1 MKPEISVL
9 IPAWN
14 AESTITA
21 AIWSVL
27 NQSFS
32 RFELLIYIDG
42 ATDKTVDMV
51 APIEDSRIR
60 MIVDGKNRGIVHSR
74 NTLLREAGA
83 PFIAWLDADDIMLP
97 GRLSGQYDFLN
108 ANPEIDI
115 CGGWAELRNSGLR
128 KVRFGSD
135 RDFLQTSMLFR
146 NPFMQSSIMAR
157 NFFKEEEI
165 WFNPEFE
172 YTEDYDLYLRCL
184 AKGKQF
190 GMFPGFVVSY
200 RMPGESEW
208 NAKREKYQLDEKLC
222 RLLERTHSAFIRPD
236 SAPVTLNF
244 LRNNSNISHA
254 QFKIIRPFL
263 VGLKRQLRK
272 EKRYTRGAAAAM
284 LYQRFRL
291 AKLRFGWW
299 RAALMLASTKPG
311 IVNLMLKN
319 RPRWEK

>member
-97 GRLSGQYDFLN
+97 GRLSGQFDFLN

-115 CGGWAELRNSGLR
+115 CGGWAELRNSELR

-172 YTEDYDLYLRCL
+172 YTEDYDLYLRCM

-190 GMFPGFVVSY
+190 GMFPGYVVSY

-208 NAKREKYQLDEKLC
+208 NAKREKYQLDEKLTKLMLTTHAE
-222 RLLERTHSAFIRPD
+222 LLNKESARTILNFIRNNQ
-236 SAPVTLNF
+236 PVIGEAF
-244 LRNNSNISHA
+244 R
-254 QFKIIRPFL
+254 QIRSFL
-263 VGLKRQLRK
+263 VGIKRKFRK
-272 EKRYTRGAAAAM
+272 SKQYSQGVAAVL
-284 LYQRFRL
+284 LYQRYRL
-291 AKLRFGWW
+291 VKLRFGTW
-299 RAALMLASTKPG
+299 RALLLLVSTKPG
-311 IVNLMLKN
+311 IVKTMLAN
-319 RPRWEK
+319 RTKWE